1 MISEPEWES
10 IATLVNKLMR
20 QKGEY
25 FVTGKVIQRDE
36 VKKLIWLKEFG
47 DQAIPVVGFDYEVTY
62 YDETPSGVNTTTVG
76 TGADFKTRAKKAK
89 VKVVVPKIGQS
100 VLVAREFGTR
110 RLPRCLGVIQG
121 TGWIS
126 ASED

>member
-62 YDETPSGVNTTTVG
+62 YDETPGGVVTTAVG
-76 TGADFKTRAKKAK
+76 ANADFKTKAKKAK
-89 VKVVVPKIGQS
+89 VKVMVPKIGQS